1 MQAVGSVGVRIPFFF
16 FFFPCLIGNLTEGM
30 NFDAM
35 FGCRD

>member
-1 MQAVGSVGVRIPFFF
+1 MQAVGSVGVRIPFF